1 MEINKLYLFSKDTD
15 AFSSQRGYNYQT
27 LKTLETWIK
36 NYVSNIQ
43 EDIYCEYEEDIFQKG
58 IENKIVKFRQIK
70 LYSTNFSFS
79 SEEVKKC
86 LAHFFMLHVKS
97 DYNDFTKEF
106 VFETNSNIANKY
118 GENDAEMLR
127 EWFQNQNDLD
137 DEKIKNYA
145 QKVKQI
151 ISEYID
157 EHKITDT
164 NREQV
169 ENAKKIFFS
178 LDDEFWEKFIA
189 MIKWEFLGIS
199 PEEEF
204 SNLNTRIE
212 NLISDMPFEFDKDEP
227 KQILGVLLQNVF
239 SKANEP
245 EEEKRKL
252 TPQELETLIL
262 NIGSEEDKWYASR
275 FEFYSQI
282 GSIHQFRMGEFYE
295 IINLVNYCR
304 RKKYLHQHKNTW
316 NPFLIFYA
324 RNQQLH
330 YLFRRNAIYELIFL
344 NNEFYEVDFNNLGDR
359 ILPTGSLEGFQED
372 IRYYFSDSNVLNTG
386 NDLEKASIIAN
397 ILFPI
402 ILNGKIN
409 ISVDELKKWY
419 VGIYRKI
426 NKFLLDDNDPNER
439 CKFLE
444 VKGTFLFG
452 INRVRNKNKTE
463 FLQYFEEMLGLAKYA
478 PLFKLSQFGD
488 RIEKYIKI
496 QISSDPKDEYGI
508 TKALESFSDKL
519 FPLVGEREGKIQ
531 LAKQQ
536 VQRGYS
542 YLQTSEPF
550 HMLKALEY
558 FHKAKE
564 NYQQEDTMEGFIL
577 ALLNISQLYNAIGM
591 HFAAKYY
598 ALAAFRMSTNHQLVG
613 RTETSLGML
622 FDYDFRQGSW
632 FNAIVM
638 FSKYIAMR
646 FGSNYDS
653 STAEQENDNTRSLAF
668 MLHVMSKLSNQF
680 IYFIQSYFNYLNALS
695 DGTDIRFGDDIVK
708 HSIQLIDLEIK
719 TDDQLLHIL
728 ENKIDDHPL
737 NDIGKERVCSFFALG
752 SKWTIS
758 FTNDYQLLSIAEEYI
773 ANIQIVLSEISLSGI
788 DFHLLKTNIHITLA
802 LSDTVKE
809 PQQIASNELIKWRVD
824 VVHFNDT
831 DVSKINQHSATNMGS
846 LMFILSNISL
856 LKSEEFTTLFGDFFR
871 NAGLDTKQQS
881 VNLYQKIHRDI
892 YTREDYNTLSAIYFQ
907 KEKFPLSLPVENIF
921 MTWQS
926 SLSQKYD
933 KSLSLDAIKN
943 RFYNAEKCMYITLSK
958 LKNDPDFHEFIKDLR
973 NDGYKDWQIIGNMLS
988 FMINYKI
995 NRFDTKEFDSDQERF
1010 EHMQKMYTKYLNTN
1024 EKDCYVE
1031 FPLKAFKS
1039 NDFIKQ
1045 FDVTIFSTLK
1055 TYELQS
1061 NLTMPNFEAIK
1072 EFLNIRFNMAND
1084 DYLDNNPLKNIV

>member
-1 MEINKLYLFSKDTD
+1 MEINKLYLFTKDTD

-36 NYVSNIQ
+36 NYVRNIQ

-58 IENKIVKFRQIK
+58 IENKIAKFRQIK

-86 LAHFFMLHVKS
+86 LAHFFMLYVKS

-118 GENDAEMLR
+118 GENGAEMLR
-127 EWFQNQNDLD
+127 EWFENQNDLD
-137 DEKIKNYA
+137 DEKIKKYA

-157 EHKITDT
+157 EHKITET
-164 NREQV
+164 NKEEV
-169 ENAKKIFFS
+169 EGAKKIFSS
-178 LDDEFWEKFIA
+178 LDDEFWEKFTG

-204 SNLNTRIE
+204 SNLNNRIE
-212 NLISDMPFEFDKDEP
+212 HLISNMPFEIDNDEP
-227 KQILGVLLQNVF
+227 KQILGVLLQKVF

-282 GSIHQFRMGEFYE
+282 ASIHQFRMGEFYE
-295 IINLVNYCR
+295 ILNLVNYCR
-304 RKKYLHQHKNTW
+304 RKRYLHQHKNIW

-330 YLFRRNAIYELIFL
+330 HLFRRKAIYELIFL
-344 NNEFYEVDFNNLGDR
+344 NNEFYEIDYNNLIDR
-359 ILPTGSLEGFQED
+359 IPPTGSLEGFEED
-372 IRYYFSDSNVLNTG
+372 IRYYFSDFNVFKTG
-386 NDLEKASIIAN
+386 DDLEKASIIAN

-402 ILNGKIN
+402 ILNEKVN
-409 ISVDELKKWY
+409 ISMDELRKWY
-419 VGIYRKI
+419 AHIYRKV
-426 NKFLLDDNDPNER
+426 NRYLLYEKDANER
-439 CKFLE
+439 CKLLE
-444 VKGTFLFG
+444 VKGTFLLG
-452 INRVRNKNKTE
+452 INRIRNKGNTI
-463 FLQYFEEMLGLAKYA
+463 FLLCFEEMLGLAKDA

-496 QISSDPKDEYGI
+496 QIASDPKDEHGI

-536 VQRGYS
+536 VQRAYS

-577 ALLNISQLYNAIGM
+577 ALLNISQLYNAVGM

-598 ALAAFRMSTNHQLVG
+598 ALAAFRMSTNHQLIG

-622 FDYDFRQGSW
+622 FHYDFKQGSW

-646 FGSNYDS
+646 FGSNYDA
-653 STAEQENDNTRSLAF
+653 STAEQENENTTSLAF

-680 IYFIQSYFNYLNALS
+680 TYFIQSYFNYLNALS

-708 HSIQLIDLEIK
+708 QSIQLIDLEIK
-719 TDDQLLHIL
+719 TDDQLLQIL
-728 ENKIDDHPL
+728 ENKINDHPL
-737 NDIGKERVCSFFALG
+737 NDIGKERVVSFFALG
-752 SKWTIS
+752 SKWTIA
-758 FTNDYQLLSIAEEYI
+758 FNNVYQMLSIAEEYV

-788 DFHLLKTNIHITLA
+788 DFHLLKTNIHITLQ

-809 PQQIASNELIKWRVD
+809 PQQIGSNELIKWSVD
-824 VVHFNDT
+824 VVHFNDI

-846 LMFILSNISL
+846 LMYILSNISL
-856 LKSEEFTTLFGDFFR
+856 LKSEEFTTLFGEFFQK
-871 NAGLDTKQQS
+871 AGLDTKQQS
-881 VNLYQKIHRDI
+881 VNLYQKIHRDL
-892 YTREDYNTLSAIYFQ
+892 YTKEDYDALSAINFQ
-907 KEKFPLSLPVENIF
+907 KEEFSLALPVENIF

-926 SLSQKYD
+926 SLSSKYD
-933 KSLSLDAIKN
+933 KSFSLDSIKN
-943 RFYNAEKCMYITLSK
+943 RFNNAEKCMYITLNK
-958 LKNDPDFHEFIKDLR
+958 LTKNPEFHKFVIDLR
-973 NDGYKDWQIIGNMLS
+973 NNGYKDWQIIGNMLS
-988 FMINYKI
+988 FMINYKT
-995 NRFDTKEFDSDQERF
+995 NHFDTKKFDSDQERF
-1010 EHMQKMYTKYLNTN
+1010 EHMQKMYTKYLNID

-1031 FPLKAFKS
+1031 FPLRAFKS
-1039 NDFIKQ
+1039 SDFTKQ
-1045 FDVTIFSTLK
+1045 FDVTIFSTLN
-1055 TYELQS
+1055 TYGLQS
-1061 NLTMPNFEAIK
+1061 NLTTPNFEAIR

-1084 DYLDNNPLKNIV
+1084 DYLDNNPLKDIA